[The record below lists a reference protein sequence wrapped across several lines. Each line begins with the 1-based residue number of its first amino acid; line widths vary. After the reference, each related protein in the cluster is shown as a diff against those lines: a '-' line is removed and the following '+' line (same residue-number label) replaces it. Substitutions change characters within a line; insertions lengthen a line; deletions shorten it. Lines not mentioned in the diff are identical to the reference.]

1 MDLEIIFD
9 NLQKEADILYE
20 EYGAIDDIIQLQ
32 ITINSLRNKFD
43 DYILIKNKDISIQ
56 IPYY

>member
-1 MDLEIIFD
+1 MNLEIIFD

-32 ITINSLRNKFD
+32 IAINSLRNKFD
-43 DYILIKNKDISIQ
+43 IMDKKELTQSNKRFVQ
-56 IPYY
+56 